1 MKLPG
6 YYSSGQFAKMAQ
18 VSLRTVRFYDKQNI
32 LKPSYVNESGARFYT
47 DSDFARLQQILLLK
61 YLGFSLDD
69 IKGMLVDDLDLHYL
83 KNSLKLQKQLVLD
96 RIEQMELVA
105 SAIDDTVA
113 ALETAATDQED
124 AANTASD
131 AADRTAAPALG
142 INWSQM
148 LDLIHL
154 TGMEKS
160 LKSQYQNA
168 SNISARIRLHR
179 EYSVNKQGWF
189 PWMFEQFRPILE
201 SKTVSHSPLSIL
213 EIGCGNGALW
223 TENMNKLP
231 QSRSLRI
238 MLSDIS
244 EGMIRDVRRTIGN
257 DPRFSFETFDCH
269 SIPYPDNTFD
279 LVIANHLLFYCEN
292 IDAVCKEVYRV
303 LKGPD
308 GLFVCSTYGAAH
320 MKEITDLVQGFD
332 NRIVLSGEKLYERFG
347 LENGE
352 QTLKKSFDR
361 IVLKRYEDEIILNTS
376 EPLIEY
382 ILSCHGNQNQYLLDR
397 FHDFQSFVEKKTKKD
412 FHITKDAGVFL
423 CKK

>member
-47 DSDFARLQQILLLK
+47 DSDFARLQQILLFK

-113 ALETAATDQED
+113 ALETAATDQEA

-131 AADRTAAPALG
+131 AADRTASPALG

-168 SNISARIRLHR
+168 SNISARIRLHK

-189 PWMFEQFRPILE
+189 PWLFEQFSHIWNSTSPIRILE
-201 SKTVSHSPLSIL
+201 L
-213 EIGCGNGALW
+213 GCGNGALW
-223 TENMNKLP
+223 TENMEKIPYDSNLH
-231 QSRSLRI
+231 I
-238 MLSDIS
+238 TLSDIS
-244 EGMIRDVRRTIGN
+244 EGMIRDVRRTIGS

-269 SIPYPDNTFD
+269 RIPYPDNTFD
-279 LVIANHLLFYCEN
+279 LVIANHLLFYCED
-292 IDAVCKEVYRV
+292 IDAVCREACRV

-352 QTLKKSFDR
+352 QILKKSFDQ
-361 IVLKRYEDEIILNTS
+361 IMLKHHEDEIILNSS

-397 FHDFQSFVEKKTKKD
+397 YHDFQSFVEKKTKKD